1 MKLIVYKGFDINFL
15 NNLSDAPLIEGNL
28 LAKKDVLKFDKKVKR
43 KLATSLLEMD
53 DNDEFWISYEEYAL
67 IKDQVA
73 LAIKDYNLKL
83 VIYVNNLYPDSEM
96 SRQYNFAALLLWNV
110 LFPVVSFYPPVPYV
124 FPALFYNSIILMA
137 RPLGI
142 VFLMKTLFS
151 HWLQCLSHASHIFR
165 KCRSERYLLLG
176 KGMNKA
182 HPISVKRC
190 ACDILR
196 CGAARYFISG
206 VQHAAFGYSFIT

>member
-1 MKLIVYKGFDINFL
+1 MNFIVMTFSCYLLIFIDFHVNKKFIAGASQLNTAINL
-15 NNLSDAPLIEGNL
+15 WILTGISGRSHKIPLFPRYNSRRRSTALFRRTPGRYR
-28 LAKKDVLKFDKKVKR
+28 KVH
-43 KLATSLLEMD
+43 
-53 DNDEFWISYEEYAL
+53 SYYG
-67 IKDQVA
+67 
-73 LAIKDYNLKL
+73 
-83 VIYVNNLYPDSEM
+83 SEM

-151 HWLQCLSHASHIFR
+151 HWLQCLSHASHILR
-165 KCRSERYLLLG
+165 KRRSERYLLLG

-182 HPISVKRC
+182 HPMSVERR